1 MNIKPLIATILAGL
15 MLSACASIT
24 RGTKEAFVI
33 ETNPPGAHAEL
44 SNGFDC
50 TTPCSLR
57 LPRRSNFVVTLTKD
71 GYETVTAN
79 ITNTTSGAGAAGMAG
94 NVLVG
99 GIIGIAVDAGTGA
112 TQDLTPNP
120 LSVTMLPINEPVR
133 MMEPVEDDVMEEI
146 EEEMDEAEGME
157 DDAGV

>member
-1 MNIKPLIATILAGL
+1 MNIKALLGVALAAL
-15 MLSACASIT
+15 TLSACASIT

-33 ETNPPGAHAEL
+33 ETDPPGVNADL
-44 SNGFDC
+44 SNGFNC
-50 TTPCSLR
+50 TTPCSIR

-120 LSVTMLPINEPVR
+120 LSVNMLRIDDAPTV
-133 MMEPVEDDVMEEI
+133 VEEII
-146 EEEMDEAEGME
+146 EEEPETMGTEFVEE
-157 DDAGV
+157 SEPGV

>member
-1 MNIKPLIATILAGL
+1 MNIKPLLAAILAAL
-15 MLSACASIT
+15 TLSACASIT

-33 ETNPPGAHAEL
+33 ETNPPGVHADL

-50 TTPCSLR
+50 TTPCSIR

-99 GIIGIAVDAGTGA
+99 GIIGVAVDAGTGA

-120 LSVTMLPINEPVR
+120 LSVNMLRIEDMPEV
-133 MMEPVEDDVMEEI
+133 VEEVMEEEPEPLDTNI
-146 EEEMDEAEGME
+146 VEEGEP
-157 DDAGV
+157 GV